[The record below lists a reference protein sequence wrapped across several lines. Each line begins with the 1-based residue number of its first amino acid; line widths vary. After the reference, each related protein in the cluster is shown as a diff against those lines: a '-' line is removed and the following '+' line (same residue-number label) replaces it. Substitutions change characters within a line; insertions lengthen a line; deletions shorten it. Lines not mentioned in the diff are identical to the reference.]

1 MFLREN
7 LYRAGIGNEV
17 PGIRRLHTGYLQ
29 AKAALE
35 IGRNSR
41 STDWYYKFDNMVLPY
56 IWQQGTKEMEVTDLY
71 HPAVCMLM
79 EYDKKQGTSLAQTV
93 FSYMKNSYNVTHT
106 AQELYIHRTTLL
118 FRLERIEALTGL
130 KWDDWSTRVHLAIT
144 FELLQWSNRKW

>member
-1 MFLREN
+1 
-7 LYRAGIGNEV
+7 
-17 PGIRRLHTGYLQ
+17 
-29 AKAALE
+29 
-35 IGRNSR
+35 
-41 STDWYYKFDNMVLPY
+41 MVLPY